1 MFLNKTK
8 MREYF
13 KKDFRADLIAG
24 IVVGLVAL
32 PLAIAFAIASGVSAQ
47 QGLYS
52 AIIAGGIIAIFSGSN
67 YQVSGPT
74 GAFIVVLLGIVNKF
88 GVDGLMMAGFMAGV
102 ILILM
107 GVFKFGSII
116 KFIPY
121 PVTVG
126 FTSGIAMIIFFG
138 QIKNFLGLDFGGKIP
153 LDFIETLE
161 MIYHGLLRG
170 LNSYS
175 LIIGLATL
183 AIFFVWKKY
192 NKKFP
197 PAPVALAGGIVVSLF
212 FLDKHV
218 PIIGDIPAGLPSFH
232 MLDFNFANMK
242 LLLPAAFTVAILGA
256 IESLL
261 SAVVA
266 DGMTGTKHNSNK
278 ELIAQGLGN
287 IVVPFFGG
295 IPATGAIARTATNIK
310 NGGRTRM
317 AAIIHAVVILLIVL
331 LFAKYAKFIPLAAL
345 AAILITVAYNMSEMD
360 HFKKLLKAPRR
371 DVAVLLSTFLLTVFA
386 DLTVAV
392 GIGVVMAALL
402 FIKRVSEIKN
412 IVSSL
417 EENVKVGSEG
427 SKRLHESLVDFP
439 QISLYE
445 INGPM
450 FFGAASV
457 MQERIGYE
465 QEGVLIIRMKHVGAI
480 DATATHALEIL
491 IDEVHAS
498 GGKVILATVQ
508 KYVLLNLKK
517 TGIIDLLGGD
527 AYVAKSSTEA
537 IEMAKKI
544 IAEKK

>member
-1 MFLNKTK
+1 MNLNKIK
-8 MREYF
+8 LEAYF
-13 KKDFRADLIAG
+13 KKDFKADLIAG

-32 PLAIAFAIASGVSAQ
+32 PLSIAFAIASGVSAQ

-88 GVDGLMMAGFMAGV
+88 GVNGLMMAGFMAGV

-126 FTSGIAMIIFFG
+126 FTSGIATIIFFG
-138 QIKNFLGLDFGGKIP
+138 QIKNFLGLDFSGKIP
-153 LDFIETLE
+153 LDFIETVE
-161 MIYHGLLRG
+161 MIYTGLLRG
-170 LNSYS
+170 INSYS

-183 AIFFVWKKY
+183 AIFLIWKKY

-197 PAPVALAGGIVVSLF
+197 PAPVALFGGIVVSLF

-218 PIIGDIPAGLPSFH
+218 PIIGDIPSGLPSFQ
-232 MLDFNFANMK
+232 MLDFNFTNIK
-242 LLLPAAFTVAILGA
+242 LLLPSAFTIAILGA

-278 ELIAQGLGN
+278 ELIAQGIGN
-287 IVVPFFGG
+287 VVVPFFGG
-295 IPATGAIARTATNIK
+295 IPATGAIARTAANIK

-317 AAIIHAVVILLIVL
+317 AAIIHAIVILVIVL
-331 LFAKYAKFIPLAAL
+331 LFAGYAKFIPLAAL

-371 DVAVLLSTFLLTVFA
+371 DVVVLLITFLLTVFA

-402 FIKRVSEIKN
+402 FIKRVSEISV
-412 IVSSL
+412 VSSL
-417 EENVKVGSEG
+417 EDNIKIGSEG
-427 SKRLHESLVDFP
+427 SKRLHESIAAFP
-439 QISLYE
+439 QILLYE

-457 MQERIGYE
+457 MQERMGYE
-465 QEGVLIIRMKHVGAI
+465 QDGVLIIRMKHVGAI
-480 DATATHALEIL
+480 DATATRALEIL
-491 IDEVHAS
+491 IDEVHAA

-517 TGIIDLLGGD
+517 TGVIDLLGGD
-527 AYVAKSSTEA
+527 KYIANSSTEA
-537 IEMAKKI
+537 IKMAKKI
-544 IAEKK
+544 VAEK

>member
-1 MFLNKTK
+1 MFFSKAAAG
-8 MREYF
+8 EYF
-13 KKDFRADLIAG
+13 KKDFKSDLIAG
-24 IVVGLVAL
+24 LVVGLVAL
-32 PLAIAFAIASGVSAQ
+32 PLAIAFAIASGASAQ

-52 AIIAGGIIAIFSGSN
+52 AIIAGGIIAVFSGSS

-88 GVDGLMMAGFMAGV
+88 GIEGLFMAGFMAGI

-107 GVFKFGSII
+107 GAFKFGGII

-126 FTSGIAMIIFFG
+126 FTSGIAVIIFSG
-138 QIKNFLGLDFGGKIP
+138 QIKNFLGLDFAGGRP

-170 LNSYS
+170 INIPAM
-175 LIIGLATL
+175 IIGFTTL
-183 AIFFVWKKY
+183 AVFIFWKKI

-197 PAPVALAGGIVVSLF
+197 PAPIALAGGIIVSLF
-212 FLDKHV
+212 FKEM
-218 PIIGDIPAGLPSFH
+218 PIVGDIPVGFPAFH
-232 MLDFNFANMK
+232 MLNFNFENMK
-242 LLLPAAFTVAILGA
+242 LLLPSAFTIAMLGA

-287 IVVPFFGG
+287 VVAPFFGG
-295 IPATGAIARTATNIK
+295 IPATGAIARTAANIK

-317 AAIIHAVVILLIVL
+317 AAIIHAVVLLLIVL
-331 LFAKYAKFIPLAAL
+331 FFAGYAKFIPLAAL

-371 DVAVLLSTFLLTVFA
+371 DIIVLLITFALTVFA

-402 FIKRVSEIKN
+402 FIKRVSEIRV
-412 IVSSL
+412 VSSL
-417 EENVKVGSEG
+417 EDNIKVGSEG
-427 SKRLHESLVDFP
+427 SKRLHDSLADYP

-457 MQERIGYE
+457 MQERMGYE
-465 QEGVLIIRMKHVGAI
+465 QDGVLIIRMKHVGAI
-480 DATATHALEIL
+480 DATAIHALEIL
-491 IDEVHAS
+491 IDEVHDA

-508 KYVLLNLKK
+508 KYVLMNLKK
-517 TGIIDLLGGD
+517 TGVIDLLGGEKF
-527 AYVAKSSTEA
+527 VASNSTKA
-537 IEMAKKI
+537 IAMAKEILK
-544 IAEKK
+544 EK

>member
-1 MFLNKTK
+1 MFLSKEK
-8 MREYF
+8 VSEYF
-13 KKDFRADLIAG
+13 KNDFKSDLIAG

-47 QGLYS
+47 QGLYT
-52 AIIAGGIIAIFSGSN
+52 AIIAGGIIAVFSGSS

-74 GAFIVVLLGIVNKF
+74 GAFIVILLGIVNKF
-88 GVDGLMMAGFMAGV
+88 GVDGLMMAGFMAGI
-102 ILILM
+102 ILLLM
-107 GVFKFGSII
+107 GAFKFGSII

-126 FTSGIAMIIFFG
+126 FTSGIAIIIFAG
-138 QIKNFLGLDFGGKIP
+138 QIKNFLGLDFAGKRP
-153 LDFIETLE
+153 LDFVETVE
-161 MIYHGLLRG
+161 MIYESLSRGINKYALIVGLV
-170 LNSYS
+170 
-175 LIIGLATL
+175 TL
-183 AIFFVWKKY
+183 AVFVLWKKV

-197 PAPVALAGGIVVSLF
+197 PAPVALLGGIIASLF
-212 FLDKHV
+212 FAGKL
-218 PIIGDIPAGLPSFH
+218 PIVGDIPAGLPSFQ

-242 LLLPAAFTVAILGA
+242 LLLPAAFTVAMLGA

-278 ELIAQGLGN
+278 ELIAQGIGN
-287 IVVPFFGG
+287 VIVPFFGG

-310 NGGRTRM
+310 NGGKTRM
-317 AAIIHAVVILLIVL
+317 AAIIHAIVL
-331 LFAKYAKFIPLAAL
+331 LLIILFFAKYAKFIPLSAL
-345 AAILITVAYNMSEMD
+345 AAILLTVAYNMSEMD
-360 HFKKLLKAPRR
+360 HFKKLLKAPQR
-371 DVAVLLSTFLLTVFA
+371 DVIVLIITFLLTVFA

-392 GIGVVMAALL
+392 GVGVVMAALL
-402 FIKRVSEIKN
+402 FIKRVSDIQN

-417 EENVKVGSEG
+417 EDNVKIGSEG
-427 SKRLHESLVDFP
+427 SKRLHASIKDFP

-457 MQERIGYE
+457 MQERMGYA

-480 DATATHALEIL
+480 DATATHALELL
-491 IDEVHAS
+491 IEEVHAA

-508 KYVLLNLKK
+508 KYVLMNLEK
-517 TGIIDLLGGD
+517 TGVIKLLGGEKYL
-527 AYVAKSSTEA
+527 ANSSTEA
-537 IEMAKKI
+537 IEMAKKMLT
-544 IAEKK
+544 EK

>member
-1 MFLNKTK
+1 MNLNKIKLET
-8 MREYF
+8 YF
-13 KKDFRADLIAG
+13 KKDFKADLIAG

-88 GVDGLMMAGFMAGV
+88 GVDGLMMTGFMAGV

-107 GVFKFGSII
+107 GAFKFGSII

-126 FTSGIAMIIFFG
+126 FTSGIAVIIFAG
-138 QIKNFLGLDFGGKIP
+138 QIKNFLGLDFAGGRP
-153 LDFIETLE
+153 LDFVETVK
-161 MIYHGLLRG
+161 MIFESFSRG
-170 LNSYS
+170 INTPAT
-175 LIIGLATL
+175 IVGFTTL
-183 AIFFVWKKY
+183 AVFFLWKKI

-197 PAPVALAGGIVVSLF
+197 PAPIALVGGIVASLF
-212 FLDKHV
+212 FMGKL
-218 PIIGDIPAGLPSFH
+218 PIVGDIPAGLPSFH

-242 LLLPAAFTVAILGA
+242 LLLPAAFTVAMLGA

-278 ELIAQGLGN
+278 ELIAQGIGN

-317 AAIIHAVVILLIVL
+317 AAIIHAVVLLLIILV
-331 LFAKYAKFIPLAAL
+331 FAGYAKFIPLSAL
-345 AAILITVAYNMSEMD
+345 AAILLTVAYNMSEMD

-371 DVAVLLSTFLLTVFA
+371 DVIVLLITFALTVFA

-402 FIKRVSEIKN
+402 FIKRVSDIQV
-412 IVSSL
+412 VSSL
-417 EENVKVGSEG
+417 EDNIKVGSEG
-427 SKRLHESLVDFP
+427 SKRLHESLAAFP

-457 MQERIGYE
+457 MQERMGYE

-480 DATATHALEIL
+480 DATATRALEIL
-491 IDEVHAS
+491 IDEVHAV

-517 TGIIDLLGGD
+517 TGIVKLLGGEE
-527 AYVAKSSTEA
+527 YIAKNSTEA
-537 IEMAKKI
+537 IKMAKKI
-544 IAEKK
+544 IAKK